1 MDITSFHPDQR
12 DWSSTRPHRIPVL
25 TLWSEA
31 PGSAPTY
38 PIGYLLFNGRLILDY
53 AGSPIRAFRHLPL
66 TISTAVKG
74 FRLEAWSRQDNHRA
88 RIDDVLARMRT
99 LNKTNGGEPLQ
110 RGANL
115 YDRANAFRLKTG
127 LIPFRARNE
136 VSRNAARAYLDSLRT
151 AAQRES
157 NQAIDQ
163 DLTDDER
170 DTVKELGRRGRAN
183 AIAGSSANQSP
194 LNPTNPTTP
203 TVAARP
209 TSGPTRRHHPSPPPV
224 SALPTPLTPAP
235 TQNLLDSRDDVP
247 KTCEESYMLFDALKE
262 TVEHFKKLAGRAPKA
277 TNTAQ
282 SYTSQWNAL
291 QAQFAPF
298 WKSQRPSE
306 EIPLLFKLGK
316 WTGGIARWEDDWRAK
331 LGGDEEPDRV
341 DERFLE
347 HMDATAEGGA
357 YVGRDGRW
365 RSVRDTWC
373 NSHRSRTENRS
384 GQADVTSQEDPE
396 DDSEEIVEETSE
408 QDSEDE
414 AEDDFE

>member
-12 DWSSTRPHRIPVL
+12 DWSSTRPHRVPVL

-31 PGSAPTY
+31 PGSAPSY

-66 TISTAVKG
+66 TISSAVKG
-74 FRLEAWSRQDNHRA
+74 FRLEAWSRLDIHRA
-88 RIDDVLARMRT
+88 RIDDVLARLRT
-99 LNKTNGGEPLQ
+99 RNTSHGREPLQ
-110 RGANL
+110 RGPTL
-115 YDRANAFRLKTG
+115 YDRANAFRLRTG
-127 LIPFRARNE
+127 LIPFRTRNE

-151 AAQRES
+151 AAQRAS
-157 NQAIDQ
+157 NQAIDR
-163 DLTDDER
+163 DLTTDEL

-183 AIAGSSANQSP
+183 AIAGSSTNPSP
-194 LNPTNPTTP
+194 LNPTTPSTP
-203 TVAARP
+203 TVATTPTSRP
-209 TSGPTRRHHPSPPPV
+209 TRSHHSSPPPP

-235 TQNLLDSRDDVP
+235 TQNLPDSRDDVP
-247 KTCEESYMLFDALKE
+247 KTCKESYILLDALKE
-262 TVEHFKKLAGRAPKA
+262 TVEHFKKLAGRPPKA
-277 TNTAQ
+277 TDTAQ

-291 QAQFAPF
+291 QAQFAPI
-298 WKSQRPSE
+298 WKSQRPSG

-316 WTGGIARWEDDWRAK
+316 WTGGIARWDDDWRAR

-341 DERFLE
+341 DEKFLE
-347 HMDATAEGGA
+347 HMDATAEGEA
-357 YVGRDGRW
+357 YVGRDGKW

-373 NSHRSRTENRS
+373 NSHRNPTEDRS

-396 DDSEEIVEETSE
+396 SSEEILEEPSE

-414 AEDDFE
+414 TDDDFE